1 MKLNF
6 TNTSN
11 TRDLGGLCISLGKWT
26 KSNRIIR
33 SDVPITLS
41 ETEIKYLINNEITTI
56 IDLRDI
62 KHTEL
67 SPTILQKHSGFNW
80 HNVPLQVQHRKIE
93 GEDDLIGAYMDFTFN
108 YQGMK
113 RIFEIIGKAEH
124 GIFIHCQE
132 GKDRTGIV
140 VAILLM
146 AVGVQYEDIVLDY
159 HSSQIYM
166 QKYIKKVLDAFPDFP
181 AYRYASKP
189 EYIEKYIDCFCKK
202 FGTAKK
208 YFQRIGLDSTY
219 IEHIQEKLI

>member
-6 TNTSN
+6 SNTSN

-56 IDLRDI
+56 I
-62 KHTEL
+62 
-67 SPTILQKHSGFNW
+67 
-80 HNVPLQVQHRKIE
+80 QHRKIE

-208 YFQRIGLDSTY
+208 YFQRIGLESTY